1 MFAEQNIILNTY
13 KMQYL
18 KILLLIMLTSTTTL
32 SDAQTLN
39 KNQSFTWG
47 ELPAIPDKFG
57 FAGAFSGVAG
67 GVLIVAGGANFP
79 DGGAPWTGSKKVW
92 TDKVFALD
100 KTDGEWKLV
109 GKLPEPM
116 GYGVTVSI
124 DGKLICVG
132 GSNELGH
139 SAKVYA
145 ISYHKGELQIEKLK
159 DLPQPLANMSGAL
172 VKGKLYI
179 AGGLAKPDAQEAS
192 NVFYEIDLAKGDKAN
207 WNMLETWPGEP
218 RMLAVAGNCSGKFY
232 LFSGT
237 NLLKNAAGELERKY
251 LTDAFC
257 YEPEKGWKK
266 LASLP
271 NAVVAAPGPAY
282 TKGKS
287 LLVFGGDDG
296 SLAKQAAGL
305 KEKHP
310 GFSDQILAFEVK
322 TNQWSV
328 VGKIYKEIKADAGV
342 NPNGS
347 IWPAVTSSLVIWNNL
362 LVFPSGEVR
371 PAIRTPR
378 IITAT
383 IHK

>member
-1 MFAEQNIILNTY
+1 
-13 KMQYL
+13 MQYL
-18 KILLLIMLTSTTTL
+18 KILLLIMLTSTITF

-57 FAGAFSGVAG
+57 FAGSFSGVTG
-67 GVLIVAGGANFP
+67 GALIVAGGANFP

-116 GYGVTVSI
+116 GYGVAVSI
-124 DGKLICVG
+124 DGKMICVG

-145 ISYHKGELQIEKLK
+145 ISYHKGELHIEKLR

-179 AGGLAKPDAQEAS
+179 AGGLAKPDAQEAAS
-192 NVFYEIDLAKGDKAN
+192 VFYNIDLAKGNKAT
-207 WNMLETWPGEP
+207 WNVLETWPGEP
-218 RMLAVAGNCSGKFY
+218 RMLAVAGSCSGKFY

-237 NLLKNAAGELERKY
+237 NLFKNAAGELERKY
-251 LTDAFC
+251 LTDAFS
-257 YEPEKGWKK
+257 YEPGKGWKK
-266 LASLP
+266 LTSLP
-271 NAVVAAPGPAY
+271 KAVVAAPGPAY
-282 TKGKS
+282 ANGNS

-310 GFSDQILAFEVK
+310 GFSDQILAFNVK
-322 TNQWSV
+322 TKQWSV
-328 VGKIYKEIKADAGV
+328 AGKIHKEIKADASS

-347 IWPAVTSSLVIWNNL
+347 IWPAVTSSLVMWNNL

-378 IITAT
+378 VITVT
-383 IHK
+383 IHQ

>member
-1 MFAEQNIILNTY
+1 M
-13 KMQYL
+13 KYL
-18 KILLLIMLTSTTTL
+18 KIILLIMLLSSTLL
-32 SDAQTLN
+32 SNAQTQHE
-39 KNQSFTWG
+39 NQAFTWG
-47 ELPAIPDKFG
+47 ELPSIPDKFG
-57 FAGAFSGVAG
+57 FAGSFSGVAG
-67 GVLIVAGGANFP
+67 GALILAGGANFP

-92 TDKVFALD
+92 SDKIFALD

-116 GYGVTVSI
+116 GYGVAVSK

-132 GSNELGH
+132 GSNESGH

-145 ISYHKGELQIEKLK
+145 ISYHNGVLNIEKLK

-179 AGGLAKPDAQEAS
+179 AGGLAKPDSQEADS
-192 NVFYEIDLAKGDKAN
+192 VFYSIDLTKGNKAS
-207 WNMLETWPGEP
+207 WIILETWPGAP
-218 RMLAVAGNCSGKFY
+218 RMLAVAGSCSGKFY

-237 NLLKNAAGELERKY
+237 NLFKNAAGELERKY
-251 LTDAFC
+251 LKDAFS
-257 YEPEKGWKK
+257 YEPGKGWEK
-266 LASLP
+266 LTDLP
-271 NAVVAAPGPAY
+271 NSVVAAPGPAY
-282 TKGKS
+282 ANGNS

-296 SLAKQAAGL
+296 ALAKQAAGL
-305 KEKHP
+305 KDKHP
-310 GFSDQILAFEVK
+310 GFSDQILAFDVK

-328 VGKIYKEIKADAGV
+328 AGKIHKEIKPDAAA

-347 IWPAVTSSLVIWNNL
+347 IWPAVTSSLVLWNGL

-378 IITAT
+378 VITAT
-383 IHK
+383 LKHQ